1 VGKGRPSC
9 SPALTHDLGTPA
21 SKVDQAALIDAYYQ
35 QVSAQAG
42 YLELPPEA
50 VVNQLAYY
58 MLSLQ
63 AAPRALAL
71 FQLNVRNYPT
81 SFSIHDS
88 LGDCYQGPGP
98 VGPGPGGLLKG
109 LEAERIPGNPAE
121 ADKTLS
127 QEIAA
132 GSDPTGL
139 SSGKI

>member
-21 SKVDQAALIDAYYQ
+21 PKVDQAALIDAYYQ

-42 YLELPPEA
+42 YLVLPPEA

-81 SFSIHDS
+81 SFSMHYS
-88 LGDCYQGPGP
+88 LGDCYQAQGQPAMAMAAYSKA
-98 VGPGPGGLLKG
+98 LK
-109 LEAERIPGNPAE
+109 LNEFPETRQ
-121 ADKTLS
+121 KLTKL
-127 QEIAA
+127 
-132 GSDPTGL
+132 
-139 SSGKI
+139 